1 MSVRVGVGISE
12 SFDAVEAFSDAARDA
27 ARGLGG
33 ERCDLCLV
41 FAGAP
46 HLGRGKWILSA
57 VHDRLDPAHLIGCG
71 AGGVVGGGREIE
83 EGPAAVVW
91 AAAMPEAEVATHHFE
106 TEQTDGGFHA
116 LGVPEADALGEA
128 MIVLAD
134 PYSFATEALLV
145 RIGELRPGMPV
156 LGGLASAAAAGSASL
171 FRDGEVLDGGAVAC
185 SLAGV
190 PLLPC
195 VSQGAAPVGPEM
207 TITAAEGNLIRELAS
222 RPAIER
228 LREALAELD
237 PREQELAAS
246 GLMLGLVIDE
256 NKPEYLR
263 GDFLVRP
270 IIGVD
275 SESGSLAIGERVS
288 VGQTVRMQIRD
299 GASADEDLRAALR
312 AQTEALGR
320 ARPAGVLLF
329 TCNGRGS
336 HMFQVPDHDASA
348 IEDALGAPAG
358 GFFCAGEIGPVGGR
372 NFLHGFTATMA
383 LFPAE

>member
-12 SFDAVEAFSDAARDA
+12 SFDAVEAFNDAARDA

-275 SESGSLAIGERVS
+275 SDSGSLAIGERVN

-299 GASADEDLRAALR
+299 GASADEDLRDALR

-348 IEDALGAPAG
+348 IEDALGVPAG